1 MPYPPSQFSY
11 ERRAAYSAVTAFQPP
26 FDPILSVT
34 QGLEMHLLSLR
45 LLPLKFGYS
54 YSDES

>member
-1 MPYPPSQFSY
+1 MPYPPSTFAY
-11 ERRAAYSAVTAFQPP
+11 ERRAAYSVTAFQPP

-34 QGLEMHLLSLR
+34 HGLEMNLLSLR